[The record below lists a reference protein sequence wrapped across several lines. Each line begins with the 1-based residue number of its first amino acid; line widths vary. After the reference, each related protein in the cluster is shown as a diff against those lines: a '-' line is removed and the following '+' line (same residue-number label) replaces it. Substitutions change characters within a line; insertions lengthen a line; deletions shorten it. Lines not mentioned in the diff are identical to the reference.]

1 MPTLQVRD
9 HRPLQQGLRPIEVF
23 EKDLQEVR
31 VRDHRPLQQGVISV

>member
-1 MPTLQVRD
+1 MNCLPSALANVVRD

-31 VRDHRPLQQGVISV
+31 VRDHLPIQ